1 MKKDLFKQ
9 GYTQNRE
16 MSWLH
21 FDDRC
26 LNEAKDKTV
35 PLAERLKFV
44 SIFTSNL
51 TEFFMVRVGSLLDM
65 TKANYEHI
73 DNKSGMTP
81 SEQLAAIYPFAKR
94 ACKKR
99 DEIYADLKKKMA
111 KAGIRDLLIEECTKA
126 EQKDLRKYFK
136 RQCAPLLAPQIVDI
150 HHPFPN
156 LQSGETYIAA
166 ILKYKTGSN
175 FSVVPVPKAL
185 PSIIPVGDGQ
195 EVRFVHTEDLIMS
208 QLANIYPD
216 AQIIEAMKITVAR
229 SAYVDADDEAFE
241 EIKDYRKK
249 MLRVLKERRKMNVTM
264 LVCSKKPSQRFEK
277 ILLTNLKITKR
288 ELFVC
293 DVPMDLKYAFSL
305 PGMLDEE
312 KKEKLLYT
320 PYVPKLS
327 PALDYHKNLFE
338 QIQEKDVLLSYPYES
353 MEPFLQLLKEAASDP
368 DVVSIKITFYRLASH
383 ARLVEYLC
391 LAAENGKEVDVL
403 IELKA
408 RFDEQNNI
416 DYSERLEDAGCNVIY
431 GFEKYKVHSKIC
443 LITKVKDEVNSHVV
457 LVSTGNFNENTAKQ
471 YTDLSILTSDPGI
484 TEDAISF
491 FQNMAIGKLDGTYHS
506 LLVAPVSLKPTVMDL
521 MDREIAKGKGGYIFA
536 KINAITDEEIIVK
549 LKEASCAGVKVEM
562 IVRGI
567 SCILPSVEGKT
578 DRIRIR
584 SVVGRYL
591 EHSRI
596 YIFGKGEEEKM
607 YIASADFM
615 TRNMERRVEIA
626 CPINDPEIRKTIH
639 AYADTYLADNTK
651 ARLLHSN
658 GRYHK
663 IKSDDD
669 LFCAQDALMDSAVG
683 SNQTIARS
691 PQRPATSA
699 FKTKFKKEKKKK
711 KKEKK
716 EK

>member
-1 MKKDLFKQ
+1 
-9 GYTQNRE
+9 
-16 MSWLH
+16 
-21 FDDRC
+21 
-26 LNEAKDKTV
+26 
-35 PLAERLKFV
+35 
-44 SIFTSNL
+44 
-51 TEFFMVRVGSLLDM
+51 
-65 TKANYEHI
+65 
-73 DNKSGMTP
+73 
-81 SEQLAAIYPFAKR
+81 
-94 ACKKR
+94 
-99 DEIYADLKKKMA
+99 
-111 KAGIRDLLIEECTKA
+111 
-126 EQKDLRKYFK
+126 
-136 RQCAPLLAPQIVDI
+136 
-150 HHPFPN
+150 
-156 LQSGETYIAA
+156 
-166 ILKYKTGSN
+166 
-175 FSVVPVPKAL
+175 
-185 PSIIPVGDGQ
+185 
-195 EVRFVHTEDLIMS
+195 
-208 QLANIYPD
+208 
-216 AQIIEAMKITVAR
+216 
-229 SAYVDADDEAFE
+229 
-241 EIKDYRKK
+241 
-249 MLRVLKERRKMNVTM
+249 
-264 LVCSKKPSQRFEK
+264 
-277 ILLTNLKITKR
+277 
-288 ELFVC
+288 
-293 DVPMDLKYAFSL
+293 
-305 PGMLDEE
+305 
-312 KKEKLLYT
+312 
-320 PYVPKLS
+320 
-327 PALDYHKNLFE
+327 
-338 QIQEKDVLLSYPYES
+338 
-353 MEPFLQLLKEAASDP
+353 
-368 DVVSIKITFYRLASH
+368 
-383 ARLVEYLC
+383 
-391 LAAENGKEVDVL
+391 
-403 IELKA
+403 
-408 RFDEQNNI
+408 
-416 DYSERLEDAGCNVIY
+416 
-431 GFEKYKVHSKIC
+431 SKIC

-521 MDREIAKGKGGYIFA
+521 MDREIAKGKDGYIFA

-549 LKEASCAGVKVEM
+549 LKEASCAGVNVEM

-669 LFCAQDALMDSAVG
+669 PFCAQDALMDSAVG